1 MKTITILIRT
11 HQGREKLLKRL
22 MDSIARQTYKDIKI
36 IMSYEDDEF
45 LFSTIMQYDNVHSI
59 RVYPQ
64 REKGET
70 FYNLYCNDLKD
81 KVEDGWFAYFDSD
94 DYLASDDA
102 LEKIAPYL
110 NENKCRAVICQMSRC
125 NGKIKPSDEMIDNEQ
140 IISGKIGMPCIFVH
154 HTLKNKVDFTEHDN
168 SDYIYIKSI
177 SEIAKTTFVKQIVI
191 HSPIRLNGQSIMIEN
206 TNAEYIMP

>member
-11 HQGREKLLKRL
+11 HKGREKLLKRL

-36 IMSYEDDEF
+36 IMSYEEDEF

-59 RVYPQ
+59 RVFPQ
-64 REKGET
+64 REKGDT
-70 FYNLYCNDLKD
+70 FYNLYCNDLKE
-81 KVEDGWFAYFDSD
+81 KVDSGWYAIVDSD
-94 DYLASDDA
+94 DHFASDDA

-110 NENKCRAVICQMSRC
+110 NENKCRAVICQMSRG
-125 NGKIKPSDEMIDNEQ
+125 NGKIKPTDEMIDNEQ

-154 HTLKNKVDFTEHDN
+154 HTLKNKVDFTEYDAA
-168 SDYIYIKSI
+168 DYLYIKAI

-191 HSPIRLNGQSIMIEN
+191 HSPIRLNGQSWMIGD
-206 TNAEYIMP
+206 TNFSICK